1 MGQGGMRARR
11 NSEEP
16 RRVSPSPRRPELPEA
31 ERGTGG
37 LRAGLW
43 REKAGW
49 YEGAAEAYL
58 TVLLWDHR
66 HGQALLGLGRV
77 YFALGELDQSS
88 LFLEALLLA
97 QVGHLEGR
105 FLLGLVR
112 YRQGQDAAVIRLLA
126 RADRPSEPIF
136 DRPEARECLG
146 ECHYR
151 QGDYLQA
158 ILTWLPL
165 LDQTQGL
172 ERILL
177 ALGAALFH
185 LGRFESAYAFFR
197 HAIKLRPDSAEALN
211 NAAVACFQLGDR
223 AGARR
228 WLEKSLA
235 RDPGLAEAKENLRLL
250 SRRLSS
256 RRAAA

>member
-1 MGQGGMRARR
+1 MGARR
-11 NSEEP
+11 INIEP
-16 RRVSPSPRRPELPEA
+16 RRPSPSPSQPELLGA
-31 ERGTGG
+31 GQGARW
-37 LRAGLW
+37 LQAGLA

-49 YEGAAEAYL
+49 YEGAADAYL

-66 HGQALLGLGRV
+66 HGPALLGLGRV
-77 YFALGELDQSS
+77 YIALGELEQAG
-88 LFLEALLLA
+88 LFLEALILA
-97 QVGHLEGR
+97 QPGHLEGR
-105 FLLGLVR
+105 FLLGLTR
-112 YRQGQDAAVIRLLA
+112 YGQGQDAAAIRLLT
-126 RADRPSEPIF
+126 RAERPNEPIF

-165 LDQTQGL
+165 LDRTRGL
-172 ERILL
+172 DRTLL
-177 ALGAALFH
+177 ALGAALYH

-197 HAIKLRPDSAEALN
+197 HAVKLSPDSAGALN

-228 WLEKSLA
+228 LLEQALA

-250 SRRLSS
+250 SRRLPSQ
-256 RRAAA
+256 RAAA